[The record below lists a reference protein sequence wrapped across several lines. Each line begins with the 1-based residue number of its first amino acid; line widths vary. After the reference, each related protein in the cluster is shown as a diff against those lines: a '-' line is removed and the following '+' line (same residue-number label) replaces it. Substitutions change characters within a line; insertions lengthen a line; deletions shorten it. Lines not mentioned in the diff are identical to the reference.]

1 MANLKNTSPGQ
12 LGKYVIP
19 LTEILNES
27 MTKNVP
33 IKVGTKSLILKNN
46 PFNKKAIKE
55 WQRLGTGGLKTQNQ
69 ALGISLQTKDSK
81 SPVIT
86 ISAIEK
92 PKINVNK
99 GDATEGVAA
108 AAIAARFLNKNKQI
122 QTSDIFS
129 MIRKLSN
136 TKINNYAGKAGK
148 YVEVEYDSPNKNPK
162 ISDIVRIYISLADV
176 NLSALLD
183 PNNESVLKEYAD
195 GAVKYVNSDAVSKW
209 AMLLYENNRFD
220 RIEVI
225 SDGLGGQKTTK
236 VDVSVKVTNDKGKL
250 VPVNIELSLK
260 AGDVKQFGQVSGAEF
275 EKQTEL
281 WGKLFSI
288 TNLSRFE
295 NQYDDLMFRKKKSEK
310 ALGLMFE
317 HVNKLL
323 NKDFKGSGESKLKK
337 QMALGIANF
346 ASLEEPHLTLLQLG
360 GGRATVYK
368 FDDIFK
374 KIEKIKFQSRVTYGA
389 DNKLPSLII
398 SSSGKDFLKVR
409 VKQEFKPDGKPYIRN
424 YIEKESLFTEILAEK
439 L

>member
-55 WQRLGTGGLKTQNQ
+55 WQRLGAGGLKTQDQ

-250 VPVNIELSLK
+250 VPVNINLSLK

-346 ASLEEPHLTLLQLG
+346 ASLEEPHFTLLQLG

-368 FDDIFK
+368 LDDIFK